1 MIRALEGVMAITIY
15 GSCFPDSEKQFLAR
29 QRDFLRNMG
38 YAKTGL
44 VTDYRHSPEATPS
57 DRSIMCLEYS
67 DVNFLIFTRNGK
79 NQGAIRELTRIAISH
94 TMIDKIPFCTVF
106 DETGDKNGSISD
118 LSIND
123 MENSNIV
130 RREFQNEAQ
139 LQKALM
145 RQAFAKT
152 RILKEPL
159 KTRL

>member
-1 MIRALEGVMAITIY
+1 MSL
-15 GSCFPDSEKQFLAR
+15 
-29 QRDFLRNMG
+29 
-38 YAKTGL
+38 
-44 VTDYRHSPEATPS
+44 

-106 DETGDKNGSISD
+106 DETRDKNGSISD